1 MATHSRGT
9 MSLIIMV
16 AAAPAALN
24 SSASWAM
31 SVLPTCVFLWIVCA
45 GFSTLVA
52 DTSIPM
58 PPHCKRM
65 AFPKNARLQAEHSY
79 FAKRLESLL
88 RADHLRAAAALDQ
101 NAIVGGAQLVD
112 ADGDLG
118 DMESGIR
125 AATND
130 GKGHGAQAHHSSSSL
145 VR

>member
-16 AAAPAALN
+16 ATAPAALN

-65 AFPKNARLQAEHSY
+65 AFPKNARLQAEHLY
-79 FAKRLESLL
+79 FAKRVESLL

-101 NAIVGGAQLVD
+101 NAGADGAQTVD

-118 DMESGIR
+118 DTVLEMR
-125 AATND
+125 AATRD
-130 GKGHGAQAHHSSSSL
+130 ATS
-145 VR
+145 